1 MAAANAGI
9 GAARAAYFPLFS
21 LGGTV
26 GRESTSS
33 STWMTAPSRLWSAGA
48 AAALTVFDAG
58 RHRAQSAA
66 SHAAFDEAVADYRA
80 TVLRAYQEVEDELAA
95 LRQLSVEAVREDDA
109 VRATEVVLQQA
120 EARYKAGAV
129 TYLEV
134 VAAENASLAARLA
147 ADDIQLRRLA
157 AGVALIKALGGGWT
171 PEA

>member
-1 MAAANAGI
+1 M
-9 GAARAAYFPLFS
+9 
-21 LGGTV
+21 

-134 VAAENASLAARLA
+134 VAAENASLKAASPESRFALPMPWDGGVPLESQLSRLA
-147 ADDIQLRRLA
+147 CCWGLSR
-157 AGVALIKALGGGWT
+157 
-171 PEA
+171 